1 MQQDISKVKYVGP
14 STAKRLSD
22 HGIHTIKQLVA
33 LSVEELAAIPGIGHY
48 TAPLILASAQEVL
61 DMPVLKTS
69 EVASSATPVEASIAS
84 VKAELIPA
92 PVEMPFT
99 KVEVLW
105 PEVDTDNNSNDFP
118 KKKTKEQKKAEKAAD
133 KAAKK
138 LAKKADKLAKKAE
151 KKKAKEEK
159 KAKKAEK
166 KKAKEEKKAKKAAK
180 DQA

>member
-33 LSVEELAAIPGIGHY
+33 LSIEELAAIPGIGHY

-61 DMPVLKTS
+61 DMPILEAAEAAS
-69 EVASSATPVEASIAS
+69 SVASVEAAVAAASMAS
-84 VKAELIPA
+84 VEAEVIPA

-105 PEVDTDNNSNDFP
+105 PEVDVDNDANDFP

-159 KAKKAEK
+159 KAKKSRKEK
-166 KKAKEEKKAKKAAK
+166 S
-180 DQA
+180 